1 MADAATGNRLLD
13 ITGLVKVF
21 GGNRALDG
29 AELSMRPGEIR
40 ALVGQNGCGKSTTIK
55 ILAGYY
61 TPDEGEIR
69 LHGEQVRLPM
79 TQDALAHHGVTFL
92 HQDLGLVPTMSVLEN
107 LRIGTLKSTGG
118 RIAWR
123 KERAAA
129 AEVLCKYGLDVD
141 PRLPVSRLSQTQQ
154 TILGM
159 VRALEGVSDR
169 EHGLIVLDE
178 PTSALPA
185 GEIEALFTAMRTARD
200 HGHGLILVTHHLDEV
215 FRVCDSVSVFRAGRH
230 IVTKQVTET
239 TEKDLIEAIIGGVLP
254 ALPALNSA
262 ETAGE
267 VVLSIDR
274 LSGTVSND
282 VSLEVRE
289 GEIVGL
295 TGLLGAGQEEIAY
308 LVYGGRRIAAGTV
321 TVAGAVTAK
330 PTPYASRRR
339 GIALLPSDRKM
350 QSGVQTATMRE
361 NASLPRLKR
370 LMRPWGIDRRAEQK
384 AVSDLLERFD
394 VRPPAPS
401 RPLSSF
407 SGGNQ
412 QKALLGRWI
421 EEDPKLL
428 FLDEPSNGVDVG
440 ARQQIF
446 AELQQCAKRGMAIVI
461 ASSQHDD
468 IAAVC
473 TRALV
478 FSRGRVVDELHGREI
493 TADALLSACFRAE
506 SLTA

>member
-1 MADAATGNRLLD
+1 MADTAPGPELLD

-29 AELSMRPGEIR
+29 AELSMKPGEIR
-40 ALVGQNGCGKSTTIK
+40 ALIGQNGSGKSTTIK
-55 ILAGYY
+55 ILAGFY
-61 TPDEGEIR
+61 TADEGEIR
-69 LHGEQVRLPM
+69 LHGEQVHLPM
-79 TQDALAHHGVTFL
+79 TQDTLARHGVTFL

-107 LRIGTLKSTGG
+107 LRIGTLRSSGG

-123 KERAAA
+123 KERAVA
-129 AEVLCKYGLDVD
+129 AEVLRKYGLDVD
-141 PRLPVSRLSQTQQ
+141 PRTPVSRLSQTQQ

-159 VRALEGVSDR
+159 VRALEGVGDR

-185 GEIEALFTAMRTARD
+185 GEIEALFAAMRIARD
-200 HGHGLILVTHHLDEV
+200 HGHGLILVTHHIDEV

-230 IVTKQVTET
+230 IATKQVGET
-239 TEKDLIEAIIGGVLP
+239 SENDLIETMIGGVLP
-254 ALPALNSA
+254 DLPALGRTEASRK
-262 ETAGE
+262 
-267 VVLSIDR
+267 VVLAVQG
-274 LSGTVSND
+274 LSGRVSRD
-282 VSLEVRE
+282 VDLEVRA
-289 GEIVGL
+289 GEILGL
-295 TGLLGAGQEEIAY
+295 TGLLGAGQEEIPY
-308 LVYGGRRIAAGTV
+308 LVYGGARATAGTV
-321 TVAGAVTAK
+321 TIDGEQTPR
-330 PTPYASRRR
+330 PTPHSSRKR
-339 GIALLPSDRKM
+339 GIALLPSDRKT
-350 QSGVQTATMRE
+350 QSGVQTASMRE
-361 NASLPRLKR
+361 NASLPKLKR
-370 LMRPWGIDRRAEQK
+370 LRRLWGIDGRAEKK
-384 AVSDLLERFD
+384 AASDLLVRFD
-394 VRPPAPS
+394 VRPQAPS

-421 EEDPKLL
+421 EENPKLL

-446 AELQQCAKRGMAIVI
+446 AELQECAKRGMAIVI

-478 FSRGRVVDELHGREI
+478 FSRGRVVDELHPSGM
-493 TADALLSACFRAE
+493 TADALLAACFRAE
-506 SLTA
+506 SLAS

>member
-1 MADAATGNRLLD
+1 MADAVTGGLLD

-29 AELSMRPGEIR
+29 AQLSMRPGEIR

-55 ILAGYY
+55 ILAGFY
-61 TPDEGEIR
+61 TADEGEIR
-69 LHGEQVRLPM
+69 LHGEQVHLPM
-79 TQDALAHHGVTFL
+79 TQDTLARHGVTFL

-107 LRIGTLKSTGG
+107 LRIGTLASTHG

-129 AEVLCKYGLDVD
+129 ARVLRKYGLDVD

-159 VRALEGVSDR
+159 VRALEGVGDR

-185 GEIEALFTAMRTARD
+185 GEIEALFAAMRTARD

-230 IVTKQVTET
+230 VVTEQVGET
-239 TEKDLIEAIIGGVLP
+239 TEKDLIEAMIGGVLP
-254 ALPALNSA
+254 ELPTLD
-262 ETAGE
+262 TAADAGD
-267 VVLSIDR
+267 VVLSVDG
-274 LSGTVSND
+274 LSGTVSRD
-282 VSLEVRE
+282 VSLQVRA
-289 GEIVGL
+289 GEILGL
-295 TGLLGAGQEEIAY
+295 TGLLGAGQEEIPY
-308 LVYGGRRIAAGTV
+308 LVYGGRRISAGTV
-321 TVAGAVTAK
+321 SVDGERTPR

-339 GIALLPSDRKM
+339 GIALLPSDRKT

-361 NASLPRLKR
+361 NVSLPRLKR
-370 LMRPWGIDRRAEQK
+370 LMRPWGIDRRAERK
-384 AVSDLLERFD
+384 AVGELLERFD
-394 VRPPAPS
+394 VRPPTSS

-421 EEDPKLL
+421 EESPRLL

-446 AELQQCAKRGMAIVI
+446 AELQECAKRGMAIVI

-478 FSRGRVVDELHGREI
+478 FSRGRVVDELHGGEI
-493 TADALLSACFRAE
+493 TPDALLSACFRAE
-506 SLTA
+506 SLSA

>member
-1 MADAATGNRLLD
+1 MAEVPSDRQLLD

-29 AELSMRPGEIR
+29 AELSMGPGEIR

-55 ILAGYY
+55 ILAGFY
-61 TPDEGEIR
+61 TADEGEIQ
-69 LHGEQVRLPM
+69 LHGERVHLPM
-79 TQDALAHHGVTFL
+79 TQDTLARHGVTFL

-107 LRIGTLKSTGG
+107 LRIGKLKSTGG

-129 AEVLCKYGLDVD
+129 AKVLRKYGLDVD
-141 PRLPVSRLSQTQQ
+141 PRMPVSRLSQTQQ

-159 VRALEGVSDR
+159 VRALEGVGDR
-169 EHGLIVLDE
+169 PHGLIVLDE

-185 GEIEALFTAMRTARD
+185 GEIEALFSAMRIARD

-230 IVTKQVTET
+230 IVTEDVANT
-239 TEKDLIEAIIGGVLP
+239 TEKDLIEAMIGGVLP
-254 ALPALNSA
+254 DLPSLEDASA
-262 ETAGE
+262 SGE
-267 VVLSIDR
+267 VVLGLEG
-274 LSGTVSND
+274 LSGQVSRD
-282 VSLEVRE
+282 VDLEVRA

-295 TGLLGAGQEEIAY
+295 TGLLGAGQEEIPY
-308 LVYGGRRIAAGTV
+308 LVYGGARATAGSV
-321 TVAGAVTAK
+321 TVAGERTPR
-330 PTPYASRRR
+330 PTPYSSRRR
-339 GIALLPSDRKM
+339 GIALLPSDRKT

-361 NASLPRLKR
+361 NVSLPRLKR
-370 LMRPWGIDRRAEQK
+370 LMKPWGIDGRAEKQ

-394 VRPPAPS
+394 VRPQEPS

-421 EEDPKLL
+421 EEKPRLL

-446 AELQQCAKRGMAIVI
+446 AELQECARQGMAIVI

-478 FSRGRVVDELHGREI
+478 FSRGHVVEELRGDEI
-493 TADALLSACFRAE
+493 SADALLSACFRAE
-506 SLTA
+506 SLSA

>member
-1 MADAATGNRLLD
+1 MADAAGAPLLD
-13 ITGLVKVF
+13 VTGLVKVF

-29 AELSMRPGEIR
+29 AELSMKAGEIR
-40 ALVGQNGCGKSTTIK
+40 ALIGQNGCGKSTTIK
-55 ILAGYY
+55 ILAGFY
-61 TPDEGEIR
+61 TADEGEIR
-69 LHGEQVRLPM
+69 LHGERVHLPI
-79 TQDALAHHGVTFL
+79 TQDTLARHGVTFL

-107 LRIGTLKSTGG
+107 LRIGTLRSTRG

-123 KERAAA
+123 RERAAA
-129 AEVLCKYGLDVD
+129 AEVLARYGLDVD
-141 PRLPVSRLSQTQQ
+141 PRTPVSRLSQTQQ

-159 VRALEGVSDR
+159 VRALEGVGDR
-169 EHGLIVLDE
+169 DHGLIVLDE

-185 GEIEALFTAMRTARD
+185 GEIEALFAAMRTARD

-230 IVTKQVTET
+230 VVTEQVGAT
-239 TEKDLIEAIIGGVLP
+239 TEKDLIEAMIGGVLP
-254 ALPALNSA
+254 ELPVLNA
-262 ETAGE
+262 ATTAGE
-267 VVLSIDR
+267 VVLSVDR
-274 LSGTVSND
+274 LSGQVTQD
-282 VSLEVRE
+282 VSLEVRA
-289 GEIVGL
+289 GEILGL
-295 TGLLGAGQEEIAY
+295 TGLLGAGQEEIPY
-308 LVYGGRRIAAGTV
+308 LVYGGRRIASGTV
-321 TVAGAVTAK
+321 SVAGEVTPR

-339 GIALLPSDRKM
+339 GIALLPADRKT

-361 NASLPRLKR
+361 NASLPKLKR
-370 LMRPWGIDRRAEQK
+370 LMRPWGIDRRAERA
-384 AVSDLLERFD
+384 AVNELLERFD
-394 VRPPAPS
+394 VRPATSS

-421 EEDPKLL
+421 EESPRLL

-446 AELQQCAKRGMAIVI
+446 AELQECAKQGMAIVI

-478 FSRGRVVDELHGREI
+478 FSRGRVVDELHGGEI
-493 TADALLSACFRAE
+493 TSDALLSACFRAE

>member
-1 MADAATGNRLLD
+1 MAEVPEGLPLLD
-13 ITGLVKVF
+13 IRRLVKVF

-29 AELSMRPGEIR
+29 ADLSMKPGEIR
-40 ALVGQNGCGKSTTIK
+40 ALIGQNGCGKSTTIK
-55 ILAGYY
+55 ILAGFY
-61 TPDEGEIR
+61 TADEGDIE
-69 LHGEQVRLPM
+69 LHGERVHLPM
-79 TQDALAHHGVTFL
+79 TQDTLARHGVTFL

-123 KERAAA
+123 KERASAA
-129 AEVLCKYGLDVD
+129 KVLRRYGLDVD
-141 PRLPVSRLSQTQQ
+141 PRIPVSRLSQTQQ

-159 VRALEGVSDR
+159 VRALEGVGDR
-169 EHGLIVLDE
+169 RHGLIVLDE

-185 GEIEALFTAMRTARD
+185 GEIEALFSAMRVARD

-230 IVTKQVTET
+230 VATKQVGET
-239 TEKDLIEAIIGGVLP
+239 TEQELIETMIGGVLP
-254 ALPALNSA
+254 ELPTLNDTS
-262 ETAGE
+262 TSGE
-267 VVLSIDR
+267 VVLALDG
-274 LSGTVSND
+274 LSGKVSHD
-282 VSLEVRE
+282 VTLEVRA
-289 GEIVGL
+289 GEILGL
-295 TGLLGAGQEEIAY
+295 TGLLGAGQEEIPY
-308 LVYGGRRIAAGTV
+308 LVYGGLRATSGTV
-321 TVAGAVTAK
+321 SVDGRPTPR
-330 PTPYASRRR
+330 PTPYSSRKR
-339 GIALLPSDRKM
+339 GITLLPSDRKT

-361 NASLPRLKR
+361 NVSLPKLRR
-370 LMRPWGIDRRAEQK
+370 LMRPWGIDGRAEKK

-394 VRPPAPS
+394 VRPLAPS

-421 EEDPKLL
+421 EENPRLL
-428 FLDEPSNGVDVG
+428 MLDEPSNGVDVG

-446 AELQQCAKRGMAIVI
+446 AELQECAKKGMAIVI

-478 FSRGRVVDELHGREI
+478 FSRGRVVEELQGGEI

-506 SLTA
+506 TRTA

>member
-1 MADAATGNRLLD
+1 MADIPPSSELLE

-29 AELSMRPGEIR
+29 AHLSMKPGEIR
-40 ALVGQNGCGKSTTIK
+40 ALIGQNGCGKSTTIK
-55 ILAGYY
+55 ILAGFY
-61 TPDEGEIR
+61 TADEGEIR

-79 TQDALAHHGVTFL
+79 TQDTLARHGVTFL

-107 LRIGTLKSTGG
+107 LRIGTLRSTGG

-123 KERAAA
+123 KERAVA
-129 AEVLCKYGLDVD
+129 AEVLRKYGLDVD
-141 PRLPVSRLSQTQQ
+141 PRIPVSRLSQTQQ

-159 VRALEGVSDR
+159 VRALEGVGDR

-185 GEIEALFTAMRTARD
+185 GEVEALFAAMRIARD
-200 HGHGLILVTHHLDEV
+200 HGHGLILVTHHIDEV

-230 IVTKQVTET
+230 IATKQVAET
-239 TEKDLIEAIIGGVLP
+239 TEKDLIESMIGGILP
-254 ALPALNSA
+254 DLPTPGSTGASRQ
-262 ETAGE
+262 
-267 VVLSIDR
+267 VVLAVEG
-274 LSGTVSND
+274 LSGRVSQD
-282 VSLEVRE
+282 VSLEVRA
-289 GEIVGL
+289 GEILGL
-295 TGLLGAGQEEIAY
+295 TGLLGAGQEEIPY
-308 LVYGGRRIAAGTV
+308 LVYGGARATAGTV
-321 TVAGAVTAK
+321 TVDGEQTPR
-330 PTPYASRRR
+330 PTPYSSRKR
-339 GIALLPSDRKM
+339 GIALLPSDRKT
-350 QSGVQTATMRE
+350 QSGIQTATMRE
-361 NASLPRLKR
+361 NASLPKLRRLRR
-370 LMRPWGIDRRAEQK
+370 LWGIDGRAEKK
-384 AVSDLLERFD
+384 AASDLLERFD
-394 VRPPAPS
+394 VRPHAPS

-421 EEDPKLL
+421 EENPKLL

-446 AELQQCAKRGMAIVI
+446 AELQECAKRGMAIVI

-478 FSRGRVVDELHGREI
+478 FSRGRVVDELHPGGM
-493 TADALLSACFRAE
+493 TADALLAACFRAE
-506 SLTA
+506 SLPA

>member
-1 MADAATGNRLLD
+1 MADTAPGAQLLD
-13 ITGLVKVF
+13 ITGLVKAF
-21 GGNRALDG
+21 GGNRALAG
-29 AELSMRPGEIR
+29 AELSMRSGEIR
-40 ALVGQNGCGKSTTIK
+40 GLIGQNGSGKSTTIK
-55 ILAGYY
+55 ILAGFY
-61 TPDEGEIR
+61 TADEGEIR
-69 LHGEQVRLPM
+69 LHGEQVHLPM
-79 TQDALAHHGVTFL
+79 TQDTLTRHGVTFL

-107 LRIGTLKSTGG
+107 LRIGALKSTGG

-129 AEVLCKYGLDVD
+129 AEVLHKYGLDVD
-141 PRLPVSRLSQTQQ
+141 PRTPVSRLSQTQQ

-159 VRALEGVSDR
+159 VRALEGVGDR

-185 GEIEALFTAMRTARD
+185 GEIEALFSAMRTARD

-230 IVTKQVTET
+230 VATKQIGDT
-239 TEKDLIEAIIGGVLP
+239 TEKDLIETMIGGVLP
-254 ALPALNSA
+254 GLPTLAGAANS
-262 ETAGE
+262 GD
-267 VVLSIDR
+267 VVLAVDG
-274 LSGTVSND
+274 LSGRVSRD
-282 VSLEVRE
+282 VSLEVRA
-289 GEIVGL
+289 GEILGL
-295 TGLLGAGQEEIAY
+295 TGLLGAGQEEIPY
-308 LVYGGRRIAAGTV
+308 LVYGGARATSGTI
-321 TVAGAVTAK
+321 TIEGESTPR
-330 PTPYASRRR
+330 PTPYSSRKR
-339 GIALLPSDRKM
+339 GIALLPADRKT
-350 QSGVQTATMRE
+350 QSGAQTATMRE
-361 NASLPRLKR
+361 NSSLPRLRR
-370 LMRPWGIDRRAEQK
+370 LMRPWGIDRRAERK
-384 AVSDLLERFD
+384 AVDDLLERFD
-394 VRPPAPS
+394 VRPQAPS

-421 EEDPKLL
+421 EENPKLL

-446 AELQQCAKRGMAIVI
+446 AELQECARRGMAIVI

-478 FSRGRVVDELHGREI
+478 FSRGRVVDELQGGEI
-493 TADALLSACFRAE
+493 SADALLSACFRAE